1 MITQISLT
9 AWIVCTAS
17 SIYESYMDQMRI
29 AGKSIQQHHVLSG
42 SFGSKRVLP
51 VRLTVFSIVH
61 TARLAGES
69 CIIQDSLAS
78 PASIDGLADIFRF
91 RQFLSP
97 AAKSG
102 SL

>member
-17 SIYESYMDQMRI
+17 SIYESYMDQIRI

-61 TARLAGES
+61 TARLARES
-69 CIIQDSLAS
+69 
-78 PASIDGLADIFRF
+78 
-91 RQFLSP
+91 
-97 AAKSG
+97 
-102 SL
+102 

>member
-17 SIYESYMDQMRI
+17 YIYESYMDQMRI

-61 TARLAGES
+61 TARLARES
-69 CIIQDSLAS
+69 CNNRWIGRYFPFQAVLISCREERKQSLLR
-78 PASIDGLADIFRF
+78 GR
-91 RQFLSP
+91 RC
-97 AAKSG
+97 
-102 SL
+102 

>member
-61 TARLAGES
+61 TARLARES
-69 CIIQDSLAS
+69 CINRWIGRYFPFQAVLISCREERKQSLLR
-78 PASIDGLADIFRF
+78 GR
-91 RQFLSP
+91 RC
-97 AAKSG
+97 
-102 SL
+102 